1 MTRGVAGGGLLIDT
15 RRAVGGLPRWGI
27 NGGDESI

>member
-27 NGGDESI
+27 ND